1 MIATSE
7 DDMAVDATLWF
18 ILAVG
23 IAFIYCG
30 CVCTA
35 RGRKPLYP
43 REGTADR
50 KMDLAA

>member
-1 MIATSE
+1 MIAPSE
-7 DDMAVDATLWF
+7 DDMAVDAVLWLMF
-18 ILAVG
+18 AVG
-23 IAFIYCG
+23 FAFIYCG

-35 RGRKPLYP
+35 RGRKPLYL